1 MNTYKLKRKK
11 LIKSI
16 FFIKAEF
23 FIREFFF
30 NLKFRALAKISK
42 CCVDFNVAYFKEI
55 AEKHLNKNIF

>member
-16 FFIKAEF
+16 FFIKKN
-23 FIREFFF
+23 FF

-42 CCVDFNVAYFKEI
+42 CCVDFNVAYFEEI